1 MKYAKWKA
9 VEIDR
14 CLKNGITP
22 TPGPPGGDELQEGLP
37 VPGGGLADTHQ
48 PPAPPDAHQPWVEP
62 YPPHPAEDVQPEKPT
77 PKPRHQ
83 TVPPQPSPQPVYPP
97 AVATGMSGYV
107 ILGEREE
114 LLLVPFVSLQGD
126 GVW

>member
-22 TPGPPGGDELQEGLP
+22 TPGPPGGDELLEGLT
-37 VPGGGLADTHQ
+37 VPGGELPDTHQ
-48 PPAPPDAHQPWVEP
+48 PPAPPAANQPWVEP
-62 YPPHPAEDVQPEKPT
+62 YPPHPEKPT

-83 TVPPQPSPQPVYPP
+83 TVQPQPSPSQPP
-97 AVATGMSGYV
+97 TGMAGYV
-107 ILGEREE
+107 TVGEGEG
-114 LLLVPFVSLQGD
+114 LLTVPSVYLQGD
-126 GVW
+126 CVRWWSSIISRRY